1 MIDPDVIIMLASLL
15 AAGAVAGVTTGLFGV
30 GGGFIIV
37 PTLIAILPIF
47 TGEYEAMVHTAVG
60 TSLASIIV
68 SSVRAV
74 QTHRK
79 NDLVDFD
86 VLKAWAPWLVLG
98 VCGGIWLA
106 SKMGSQTLILVFAI
120 GVLVYSVYFIFP
132 QYFERKTDP
141 WSLPR
146 GLGLAALASALG
158 GFSSLLG
165 IGGGTPFVVTMVVC
179 GRRVHQAVATAAG
192 VGFIIAI
199 PGTLGF
205 LFLGLND
212 PSELPWGA
220 VGYIHVPA
228 LIAISVMTMF
238 ASPWGARLAQR
249 MKELHLKRAFGLYL
263 IIVAASMLNKLI

>member
-1 MIDPDVIIMLASLL
+1 
-15 AAGAVAGVTTGLFGV
+15 
-30 GGGFIIV
+30 
-37 PTLIAILPIF
+37 
-47 TGEYEAMVHTAVG
+47 
-60 TSLASIIV
+60 
-68 SSVRAV
+68 
-74 QTHRK
+74 
-79 NDLVDFD
+79 
-86 VLKAWAPWLVLG
+86 
-98 VCGGIWLA
+98 
-106 SKMGSQTLILVFAI
+106 MGSQTLILVFAI

-146 GLGLAALASALG
+146 GLGLAALGSALG

-238 ASPWGARLAQR
+238 TSPWGARLAQR